1 VSRRYARGIV
11 KLLRIAV
18 PLVLVVAL
26 VAIATLVWQSGS
38 VSATR
43 SEPAAPGSATPAPA
57 ATPIDAA
64 AVRAT
69 LATIPTG
76 GGAVPGYRRDAFGPA
91 WADVDH
97 NGCDT
102 RNDILRRDLVDTAF
116 KPGTHDCVV
125 LSGTLHDPYTGTTVA
140 FTRGAGTSE
149 AVQIDHMVPLAL
161 AWQHGASGWTA
172 AQREAFANDP
182 AELLAVD
189 GPANTAK
196 SDSGPSGWLPVA
208 SDRCAYVAQF
218 VAVEHAYALTIAAA
232 DRTAILTVLAG
243 C

>member
-1 VSRRYARGIV
+1 V
-11 KLLRIAV
+11 KLLRIVV
-18 PLVLVVAL
+18 PLVLVI
-26 VAIATLVWQSGS
+26 AIVVIVTVVGQAGS

-43 SEPAAPGSATPAPA
+43 SEPGAGADATAGAASAA
-57 ATPIDAA
+57 PIDAA

-69 LATIPTG
+69 LATIPIG
-76 GGAVPGYRRDAFGPA
+76 GGAVPGYDRAAFGPA

-102 RNDILRRDLVDTAF
+102 RNDILRRDLVDPTL
-116 KPGTHDCVV
+116 KPGTHGCVV
-125 LSGTLHDPYTGTTVA
+125 LTGTLHDPYTGTTIA

-161 AWQHGASGWTA
+161 AWQHGAAAWTA
-172 AQREAFANDP
+172 TQREAFANDP

-189 GPANTAK
+189 GHANTSK
-196 SDSGPSGWLPVA
+196 SDSGPSGWLPA
-208 SDRCAYVAQF
+208 AADRCAYVAQF

-232 DRTAILTVLAG
+232 DRAAILQVLAG

>member
-1 VSRRYARGIV
+1 VV
-11 KLLRIAV
+11 V
-18 PLVLVVAL
+18 PLVLVIAL

-43 SEPAAPGSATPAPA
+43 SAPATPTGTATP
-57 ATPIDAA
+57 TPIDAA
-64 AVRAT
+64 AVRAM
-69 LATIPTG
+69 LDTIPTG
-76 GGAVPGYRRDAFGPA
+76 GGAVPGYHRDAFGPA

-102 RNDILRRDLVDTAF
+102 RNDILRRDLVGVAL

-125 LSGTLHDPYTGTTVA
+125 LSGTLHDPYTGTTIA

-161 AWQHGASGWTA
+161 AWQHGAAAWTA

-208 SDRCAYVAQF
+208 SDRCDYVARF
-218 VAVEHAYALTIAAA
+218 VAVEHAYALTIAPA
-232 DRTAILTVLAG
+232 DRAAIVQVLAG